1 MGTTTTHAG
10 ENDRAT
16 LNSPVGTSEA
26 AILDRIVHPDQPTF
40 SPDAARG
47 ILELDFDQADKARMR
62 ELSAKAR
69 EGTLTPDEQA
79 AINNYER
86 VGHFLNILQSKAL
99 RSLKG
104 GGNGRAKAH

>member
-1 MGTTTTHAG
+1 MGSATRHVG

-16 LNSPVGTSEA
+16 RQPPVGTSEA

-40 SPDAARG
+40 SPEAAQG
-47 ILELDFDQADKARMR
+47 ILGLDFDQTDKQRMR

-69 EGTLTPDEQA
+69 EGALTPDERA
-79 AINNYER
+79 AITNYER
-86 VGHFLNILQSKAL
+86 VGHFLNILQSKAR

-104 GGNGRAKAH
+104 GDNGTSKTH